1 MEKQLSIYLLQRSER
16 KDNEHYRIS
25 EYQKTRKVQA
35 IKKTGKRIKG
45 VSQLIGNDSKARK
58 QSKHA
63 PLGHRRVRNGAND
76 ATSRNLVPF
85 ALKPV
90 ESEHLYLDVESYF
103 GEENEFGSI
112 EIQLKLIEDLY
123 PVISS
128 LDEYKEL
135 ELTPEL
141 TPAKVLCSLL
151 NQIYLLSKFEKWEII
166 KPNDTY
172 LITGLNC
179 LDAEPACFIAIDFLA
194 KINQSHERLHTFL
207 IYAFR
212 LVSQYN
218 NIELL
223 YEFTNG
229 MYYEHLQERLEWDAK
244 EYDESVSD
252 GEQDDFHYSVKH
264 SMEYYGS
271 KGMVGT
277 YNRLL
282 SGGASLRMFKKQ
294 LSEFVPQNKLEEVAI
309 PFLKATLELAETKM
323 NILDYCQEPW
333 ESGEVTP
340 RNYFRVMWSWDD
352 DDNMFQIFKDELDSM
367 ANGCGAVGFCWNVTL
382 EKGKDVSLKK
392 DYDFIN
398 KVGKFFELGNEMSNA
413 INSEVKNW
421 SENIPKPLK

>member
-1 MEKQLSIYLLQRSER
+1 M
-16 KDNEHYRIS
+16 
-25 EYQKTRKVQA
+25 QA
-35 IKKTGKRIKG
+35 TQKTGKRNKG

-85 ALKPV
+85 ALKPI
-90 ESEHLYLDVESYF
+90 ESEHTYLDVESYF
-103 GEENEFGSI
+103 GEENEFGST
-112 EIQLKLIEDLY
+112 EIQLKVIEDLY
-123 PVISS
+123 PVVSS
-128 LDEYKEL
+128 LSGYNEPKL
-135 ELTPEL
+135 IPEL
-141 TPAKVLCSLL
+141 TPSKVLHSLL
-151 NQIYLLSKFEKWEII
+151 KQFDSVTKFEKWDII

-179 LDAEPACFIAIDFLA
+179 LDAESACFIAIDFLA

-212 LVSQYN
+212 LVAQCN

-229 MYYEHLQERLEWDAK
+229 MYYEQLEERLEWDAK

-252 GEQDDFHYSVKH
+252 GEQDDYHYSVKH

-271 KGMVGT
+271 KGIVST

-294 LSEFVPQNKLEEVAI
+294 LSEFKPENKLEEVAL
-309 PFLKATLELAETKM
+309 PFLQATLALAETKM
-323 NILDYCQEPW
+323 NIYDYCEDPW

-352 DDNMFQIFKDELDSM
+352 DDNMFQIFKDELDSH
-367 ANGCGAVGFCWNVTL
+367 ANGSGAAGFCWNVTL
-382 EKGKDVSLKK
+382 EKGKELSLKK

-413 INSEVKNW
+413 IKSEVKNNPE
-421 SENIPKPLK
+421 SLPKPLR

>member
-1 MEKQLSIYLLQRSER
+1 MQS
-16 KDNEHYRIS
+16 
-25 EYQKTRKVQA
+25 

-45 VSQLIGNDSKARK
+45 VSQLIRNDSKARK

-90 ESEHLYLDVESYF
+90 ESEYTYLDVESYL
-103 GEENEFGSI
+103 GEENEFGST
-112 EIQLKLIEDLY
+112 EIQLKVIEDLY
-123 PVISS
+123 PVVSS
-128 LDEYKEL
+128 LNGYKEP

-141 TPAKVLCSLL
+141 TPAKVLHSLL
-151 NQIYLLSKFEKWEII
+151 KQFDSLTKFENWEII

-194 KINQSHERLHTFL
+194 KINQSHERLHRFL

-212 LVSQYN
+212 LVNRYN

-229 MYYEHLQERLEWDAK
+229 MYYELLQERLEWHDEFDDDK
-244 EYDESVSD
+244 E
-252 GEQDDFHYSVKH
+252 DFDYSIKNAL
-264 SMEYYGS
+264 EYYGN
-271 KGMVGT
+271 KGIVSN

-282 SGGASLRMFKKQ
+282 SGGASLRIFKKQ
-294 LSEFVPQNKLEEVAI
+294 LSEFVPQNKLEEIVL
-309 PFLKATLELAETKM
+309 PFLKATIELAETKM
-323 NILDYCQEPW
+323 NIYDYCQAPW

-340 RNYFRVMWSWDD
+340 SDYFRVLWSWDD
-352 DDNMFQIFKDELDSM
+352 NDKIFEIFRDELDSM
-367 ANGCGAVGFCWNVTL
+367 ANGCGTVGFCWNVTL
-382 EKGKDVSLKK
+382 EKSKDVSFKK

-398 KVGKFFELGNEMSNA
+398 KLRKFFELGNEMSRL

-421 SENIPKPLK
+421 PENIPKHLK